1 MKQLKSRS
9 QDLRSLFENN
19 ITIEYVAETLKAVPA
34 QADVVEVLHWMQAQD
49 FDVVGIESGD
59 GISAYLER
67 SSLMKANAGKCGD
80 YQRVFHPRE
89 LIAIS
94 TPLMKLLPI
103 LQQTPRLFVLDC
115 NQVTG
120 IITCGDL
127 QKAPARMLL
136 FGLVTLLEMNLLRL
150 VRLYYPH
157 DTWQQILKPER
168 LEAAQRLWRE
178 SQERN
183 EATDLLDY
191 LQFCDKRELVLNQ
204 PELLLQLGLKS
215 KRFGERF
222 LKSAEQLRNRLAH
235 AQSLVSGSS
244 WTELIALAQSMEALL
259 IRCEQVEQEDLHR
272 RSEFF

>member
-1 MKQLKSRS
+1 MKHLKSRS

-19 ITIEYVAETLKAVPA
+19 ITIEYVAEPLKAMPA
-34 QADVVEVLHWMQAQD
+34 DAEVTEVLHWMQAQN
-49 FDVVGIESGD
+49 FDVIGVETGDIISG
-59 GISAYLER
+59 YVER
-67 SSLMKANAGKCGD
+67 SSLMQSKEGKCSD
-80 YQRVFHPRE
+80 YQRVFHPKE

-94 TPLMKLLPI
+94 TPLIKLLPI

-115 NQVTG
+115 NQVSG
-120 IITCGDL
+120 IVTCGDL

-150 VRLYYPH
+150 VRIYYPQ
-157 DTWQQILKPER
+157 DSWQKVLKPER
-168 LEAAQRLWRE
+168 LEVAQRLWRE

-191 LQFCDKRELVLNQ
+191 LQFCDKRELILNQ
-204 PELLLQLGLKS
+204 PELLDRLGLKS

-235 AQSLVSGSS
+235 AQNLVTGSS
-244 WTELIALAQSMEALL
+244 WTELISLAEAMEKLL
-259 IRCEQVEQEDLHR
+259 IHCEEVE
-272 RSEFF
+272 

>member
-1 MKQLKSRS
+1 MKHLKSRS

-19 ITIEYVAETLKAVPA
+19 ITIEYVAEPLKAMPA
-34 QADVVEVLHWMQAQD
+34 DAEVTEVLDWMQAQN
-49 FDVVGIESGD
+49 FDVIGVETGDIISG
-59 GISAYLER
+59 YVER
-67 SSLMKANAGKCGD
+67 SSLIQDKEGKCGD
-80 YQRVFHPRE
+80 YQRVFHPKE

-115 NQVTG
+115 NQVSG
-120 IITCGDL
+120 IVTCGDL

-150 VRLYYPH
+150 VRIHYPQ
-157 DTWQQILKPER
+157 DSWKKVLKPER
-168 LEAAQRLWRE
+168 LEVAQRLWRE

-191 LQFCDKRELVLNQ
+191 LQFCDKRELILNQ
-204 PELLLQLGLKS
+204 PELLQQLGLKS

-235 AQSLVSGSS
+235 AQNLVSGSS
-244 WTELIALAQSMEALL
+244 WTELISLAKEMETLL
-259 IRCEQVEQEDLHR
+259 ILCEEVE
-272 RSEFF
+272 

>member
-1 MKQLKSRS
+1 MSYGSGQMKQLKSRS

-19 ITIEYVAETLKAVPA
+19 ITIEYVAEPLKAVPA
-34 QADVVEVLHWMQAQD
+34 AADVTEVLYWMQVQD

-59 GISAYLER
+59 NITGYLER
-67 SSLMKANAGKCGD
+67 ASLLKANSGKCSD
-80 YQRVFHPRE
+80 YLRVFHPKE

-120 IITCGDL
+120 IVTCGDL

-150 VRLYYPH
+150 VRLYYPQ
-157 DTWQQILKPER
+157 DTWQPILKPER
-168 LEAAQRLWRE
+168 LEVAQRLWRE
-178 SQERN
+178 SQARN

-191 LQFCDKRELVLNQ
+191 LQFCDKRELVLQQ

-235 AQSLVSGSS
+235 AQNLVSGSS
-244 WTELIALAQSMEALL
+244 WIELISLAEAIEALL
-259 IRCEQVEQEDLHR
+259 IRCEDVE
-272 RSEFF
+272 

>member
-19 ITIEYVAETLKAVPA
+19 ITIEYVAEPLKAVSA
-34 QADVVEVLHWMQAQD
+34 EAEVTEVLHWMQAQD
-49 FDVVGIESGD
+49 FDVVGIEKEDTITGY
-59 GISAYLER
+59 IER
-67 SSLMKANAGKCGD
+67 SSLMQAKSGKCSD
-80 YQRVFHPRE
+80 YQRVFHPKE

-94 TPLMKLLPI
+94 TPLIKLLPI

-115 NQVTG
+115 NQVSG
-120 IITCGDL
+120 IVTCGDL

-150 VRLYYPH
+150 VRIYYPQ
-157 DTWQQILKPER
+157 DSWQKVLKPER
-168 LEAAQRLWRE
+168 LEVAQRLWQE
-178 SQERN
+178 SQQRN
-183 EATDLLDY
+183 EAMDLLDY

-204 PELLLQLGLKS
+204 AELLQQLELKS

-235 AQSLVSGSS
+235 AQNLVSGSS
-244 WTELIALAQSMEALL
+244 WTELISLAEAMEKLL
-259 IRCEQVEQEDLHR
+259 IRCEEIE
-272 RSEFF
+272 

>member
-19 ITIEYVAETLKAVPA
+19 ITIEYVAEPLKAVSAEA
-34 QADVVEVLHWMQAQD
+34 QVTDVLYWMQLQD
-49 FDVVGIESGD
+49 FDVVGVETGDSISGYVEC
-59 GISAYLER
+59 AT
-67 SSLMKANAGKCGD
+67 LMQANSGKCGD
-80 YQRVFHPRE
+80 YQRVFHTKE
-89 LIAIS
+89 LVAIS
-94 TPLMKLLPI
+94 TPLIKLLPI

-127 QKAPARMLL
+127 QKAPVRMLL

-150 VRLYYPH
+150 VRIYYPQ
-157 DTWQQILKPER
+157 DSWQPVLKPER
-168 LEAAQRLWRE
+168 LEAAQKLWRE

-191 LQFCDKRELVLNQ
+191 LQFCDKRDLVLNQ
-204 PELLLQLGLKS
+204 PELFQQLGLKS

-222 LKSAEQLRNRLAH
+222 LKSAEHLRNRLAH

-244 WTELIALAQSMEALL
+244 WTELISLAEAMETLL
-259 IRCEQVEQEDLHR
+259 IHCEEVE
-272 RSEFF
+272 

>member
-1 MKQLKSRS
+1 
-9 QDLRSLFENN
+9 
-19 ITIEYVAETLKAVPA
+19 
-34 QADVVEVLHWMQAQD
+34 
-49 FDVVGIESGD
+49 
-59 GISAYLER
+59 
-67 SSLMKANAGKCGD
+67 
-80 YQRVFHPRE
+80 
-89 LIAIS
+89 
-94 TPLMKLLPI
+94 LLPI

-150 VRLYYPH
+150 VRLYYPQ
-157 DTWQQILKPER
+157 DSWQKVLKPER
-168 LEAAQRLWRE
+168 LQVAQRLWRE

-204 PELLLQLGLKS
+204 PELLEQLELKS

-235 AQSLVSGSS
+235 AQNLVSGSS
-244 WTELIALAQSMEALL
+244 WTDLISLAEAMETLL
-259 IRCEQVEQEDLHR
+259 IRCEEIE
-272 RSEFF
+272 

>member
-19 ITIEYVAETLKAVPA
+19 ITIEYVAEPLKAMPA
-34 QADVVEVLHWMQAQD
+34 DAEVTEVLHWMQAQN
-49 FDVVGIESGD
+49 FDVIGVETGDIISG
-59 GISAYLER
+59 YVER
-67 SSLMKANAGKCGD
+67 SSLIQGNGKCGD
-80 YQRVFHPRE
+80 YQRVFHPKE

-94 TPLMKLLPI
+94 TPLIKLLPI

-115 NQVTG
+115 NQVSG
-120 IITCGDL
+120 IVTCGDL
-127 QKAPARMLL
+127 QKAPARMLF

-150 VRLYYPH
+150 VRIYYPQ
-157 DTWQQILKPER
+157 DSWQKVLKPER
-168 LEAAQRLWRE
+168 LEVAQRLWRE

-191 LQFCDKRELVLNQ
+191 LQFCDKRELILNQ
-204 PELLLQLGLKS
+204 PELLQQLGLKS

-235 AQSLVSGSS
+235 AQNLVSGSS
-244 WTELIALAQSMEALL
+244 WTELISLAEAMETLL
-259 IRCEQVEQEDLHR
+259 ILCEEVE
-272 RSEFF
+272 

>member
-1 MKQLKSRS
+1 MKHLKSRS

-19 ITIEYVAETLKAVPA
+19 ITIEYVAEPLKAVPS
-34 QADVVEVLHWMQAQD
+34 QAEVVEVLQWMRSQD
-49 FDVVGIESGD
+49 FDVVGVETGD
-59 GISAYLER
+59 TITGYVER
-67 SSLMKANAGKCGD
+67 SSLISIQSGKCGD
-80 YQRVFHPRE
+80 YQRVFHTKE
-89 LIAIS
+89 LVAIS

-115 NQVTG
+115 NQVSG

-127 QKAPARMLL
+127 QKAPVRMLL

-150 VRLYYPH
+150 VRLYYPQ
-157 DTWQQILKPER
+157 DSWQNFLKPER
-168 LEAAQRLWRE
+168 LEVARRLWKE

-191 LQFCDKRELVLNQ
+191 LQFCDKRELVLHQ
-204 PELLLQLGLKS
+204 PELLQQLELKS
-215 KRFGERF
+215 KRSGEKF

-244 WTELIALAQSMEALL
+244 WSDLISLAEGMEKLL
-259 IRCEQVEQEDLHR
+259 VRCEEIE
-272 RSEFF
+272 